1 MGRRIVTRQLQG
13 MAPGAKGASMDGY
26 FDRVIK
32 YIPSDVVAAWTAVTG
47 LVNADAQAPQNTLLW
62 ILFGLFTLL
71 TAGWTW
77 KQTTGGG
84 KLSPTIQILLSTL
97 SFIVW
102 VFALGGP
109 FVSLEGFYRPLYGSL
124 ALIVYTLA
132 VGLVIPKES

>member
-1 MGRRIVTRQLQG
+1 MGRRIATKQLQG
-13 MAPGAKGASMDGY
+13 MGTGARSASVDGY

-47 LVNADAQAPQNTLLW
+47 LVTADAQAPQNTLLW
-62 ILFGLFTLL
+62 ILFGIFTFL
-71 TAGWTW
+71 TAAWTW

-84 KLSPTIQILLSTL
+84 KLPTIQILISTV

-109 FVSLEGFYRPLYGSL
+109 FASLEGFYRPLYGSL
-124 ALIVYTLA
+124 ALIIYTVA

>member
-1 MGRRIVTRQLQG
+1 MGRRIVTKQLQG
-13 MAPGAKGASMDGY
+13 MGSGAKGASVDGY

-47 LVNADAQAPQNTLLW
+47 LVTADAQAPQSTLLW
-62 ILFGLFTLL
+62 ILFGIFILL

-84 KLSPTIQILLSTL
+84 KLSPTIQILLSTV
-97 SFIVW
+97 SFMVW

-109 FVSLEGFYRPLYGSL
+109 FASLEGFYRPLYGSL
-124 ALIVYTLA
+124 ALIIYTLA
-132 VGLVIPKES
+132 IGLVIPKES